1 MGFHKK
7 FRFLKPFFYKTLI
20 LKTPSLSKPFLYSK
34 KRSYS
39 IDNPPSKINLNPLS
53 ALFHPPFRV
62 LPSPFPRYS
71 IPLSVLFHPHF
82 RFIQN
87 LFPFYSTFPIFR
99 IIPPPYFRIIP
110 NPVSA
115 LWQKKRALLHF

>member
-53 ALFHPPFRV
+53 ALFHPHFRV
-62 LPSPFPRYS
+62 
-71 IPLSVLFHPHF
+71 
-82 RFIQN
+82 IQN

-115 LWQKKRALLHF
+115 LWQKERALLHF

>member
-62 LPSPFPRYS
+62 IPSPFPCYS
-71 IPLSVLFHPHF
+71 IPISALFRISF
-82 RFIQN
+82 LFIP
-87 LFPFYSTFPIFR
+87 LFPFFALS
-99 IIPPPYFRIIP
+99 PPPTF
-110 NPVSA
+110 A
-115 LWQKKRALLHF
+115 LFQTPFLRYGKKRGLFFIFEESPLCF